1 MIKILARADGRAEIL
16 IHEAIG
22 ENWYGDGL
30 TSKRFV
36 EDLKALGN
44 VSEILVRI
52 NSPGGAVFD
61 GVAIYNTLKNHGA
74 KVEVLVEGL
83 AASIASV
90 IAMAGSSIKMGE
102 GAMMMVHNPWTFAM
116 GDANDMRT
124 VADSLDQI
132 AESMIDIYVSRTGL
146 ARDEVKAML
155 DAETWLTASSA
166 IDKGFADSLPD
177 EDDQDEEAKA
187 ANTAGALAKNV
198 ADFAA
203 FRARFQRASAQV
215 SPSRIAA
222 MVIPPASADITQEIS
237 MTIKADTTASA
248 SAGADVNAAVQTA
261 LAAEQ
266 TRRAQIKA
274 RFGKFS
280 AAHRELLDECL
291 DDPSVTADAAG
302 QKLLAKLGEA
312 AQPLA
317 AAAEITVDARDKF
330 LVGAEKAILARA
342 GLEKADRG
350 NEFNG
355 LSLTDLAAR
364 AITLKGGSVR
374 GMSKDQIARKV
385 LASHTSSDFPLLL
398 ANTAGKQLRAAY
410 ALAPVT
416 WNRWCKT
423 GSVSDFKAASRHTLG
438 SFSSLLTKPEAGE
451 YKQGTVGEEREP
463 ITALTK
469 GRYISLSREM
479 LVNDDLGGFVGMAQK
494 MGRAAARTVE
504 ADVYALLTSASGAGP
519 TMSDT
524 GAFFNA
530 TAVTTAGGHAN
541 LTSSGTAISVASIA
555 LGEAAMLA
563 QRDKSLNDY
572 LALAPRFLLTSVS
585 KKQIA
590 WETVNSLTDVASSN
604 SAKKNYVQAQM
615 NLEVVA
621 TPYLTSANPWYL
633 FTDPA
638 DVEAFEVAF
647 LDGVQEPFIDE
658 EINFMSDAMNMKVRL
673 DYGVAAIDWRA
684 GYRNAGA

>member
-1 MIKILARADGRAEIL
+1 MIKILARANGRAEIL

-22 ENWYGDGL
+22 DNWYGDGL
-30 TSKRFV
+30 TSQRFV
-36 EDLKALGN
+36 DELKALGS
-44 VSEILVRI
+44 VSDILVRI

-61 GVAIYNTLKNHGA
+61 GVAIYNALKSHGA
-74 KVEVLVEGL
+74 KIEVLVEGL
-83 AASIASV
+83 AASVAST
-90 IAMAGSSIKMGE
+90 IAMAGDTIKMGD
-102 GAMMMVHNPWTFAM
+102 GAMMMVHNPWTMAM
-116 GDANDMRT
+116 GDAGDLRT
-124 VADSLDQI
+124 VADTLDQI
-132 AESMIDIYVSRTGL
+132 AESMLDIYVKRTGIS
-146 ARDEVKAML
+146 REEGKAMM
-155 DAETWLTASSA
+155 DAETWLTASAA
-166 IDKGFADSLPD
+166 INKGFADSMHSADADGAAVEPAAILPG
-177 EDDQDEEAKA
+177 
-187 ANTAGALAKNV
+187 TL
-198 ADFAA
+198 
-203 FRARFQRASAQV
+203 RAQFELMSEQFKQASAQV
-215 SPSRIAA
+215 QLSRIAA
-222 MVIPPASADITQEIS
+222 IVTKSAPADATQEIS

-266 TRRAQIKA
+266 NRRHSIKA
-274 RFGKFS
+274 RFGKFA
-280 AAHRELLDECL
+280 AAHRDLLDECL
-291 DDPSVTADAAG
+291 DDPTVTADAAG
-302 QKLLAKLGEA
+302 QRLLAKLGET

-317 AAAEITVDARDKF
+317 NPIEVTADARDKF
-330 LVGAEKAILARA
+330 LAGAEKAILVRA

-355 LSLTDLAAR
+355 MSLTDLAAR

-374 GMSKDQIARKV
+374 GMSRDQIARKV

-398 ANTAGKQLRAAY
+398 ANTAGKQLRTAY
-410 ALAPVT
+410 AAAPVT

-423 GSVSDFKAASRHTLG
+423 GSVSDFKTASRHTLG
-438 SFSSLLTKPEAGE
+438 SFSSLLTKPEAAE
-451 YKQGTVGEEREP
+451 YKQGTISEEREP
-463 ITALTK
+463 ITAVTK

-479 LVNDDLGGFVGMAQK
+479 LVNDDLSGFVGMAQR
-494 MGRAAARTVE
+494 MGRGAARTVE
-504 ADVYALLTSASGAGP
+504 SDVYSLLTSASGAGP

-555 LGEAAMLA
+555 VGEAAMLA
-563 QRDKSLNDY
+563 QRDKGLNDY
-572 LALAPRFLLTSVS
+572 LALAPRFLVTSVA

-590 WETVNSLTDVASSN
+590 WEVVNSLTDVSQSN
-604 SAKKNYVQAQM
+604 SAKRNYVQAQL
-615 NLEVVA
+615 NLEVLA
-621 TPYLTSANPWYL
+621 TPYLTTANPWYL

-658 EINFMSDAMNMKVRL
+658 EIDFMSDAMNMKVRL